1 MVPSAPTRI
10 AVVIPCFNDG
20 ATLSGAV
27 ESALCQD
34 EPVELVVVDD
44 GSTDPHT
51 VERIAAVEATGVT
64 VLRQA
69 NAGPATARMNGL
81 EHTTAPYVLPLDADD
96 VLRPEVL
103 GALAA
108 ALDASP
114 RAAAAWGWYQ
124 RFGDESTPQ
133 QTASCLDP
141 WQLTYQNDLPATAL
155 LRRTALADV
164 GGWGSWE
171 GYEDWALWL
180 ALAEAGWEGV
190 GLPRVVYDYRREGV
204 RLAHRQVARHDEIV
218 DELARRHAR
227 LWADRRRNWRR
238 SPAPLAVRLAL
249 PLLDAL
255 PLAGDHRRLL
265 GRAVNE
271 LAQGRGVRVLASRV
285 REQRR
290 APRA

>member
-27 ESALCQD
+27 ESALGQD

-44 GSTDPHT
+44 GSTDRHT

-64 VLRQA
+64 VVRQA
-69 NAGPATARMNGL
+69 NAGPAAARMNGF

-96 VLRPEVL
+96 VLRPDVL

-108 ALDASP
+108 ALDANP

-124 RFGDESTPQ
+124 RFGDESTRQ
-133 QTASCLDP
+133 ETASCLDP

-164 GGWGSWE
+164 GGWGSWK
-171 GYEDWALWL
+171 GYEDWGLWL
-180 ALAEAGWEGV
+180 SLAEAGWEGV

-204 RLAHRQVARHDEIV
+204 RLAHRQVARHDDIV
-218 DELARRHAR
+218 DALARRHAR

-249 PLLDAL
+249 PLIGVL
-255 PLAGDHRRLL
+255 PLTGDQRRLL

-271 LAQGRGVRVLASRV
+271 LAQGRGVRVLVRRA

-290 APRA
+290 TPRA